1 MTGFSRVEG
10 TEDGY
15 SWVWEL
21 RSVNARSLDVRLR
34 LPSGMDRLEAGFRK
48 AVSEHLNRGNVSAT
62 LTVMRPQRG
71 QVVSVN
77 SEILDQVLKLSNDL
91 SNSENVSPPSVD
103 GLLSVRGVLEVKEED
118 ETEEQQSKLDKEIV
132 SAFAKATTGLVDN
145 RIAEGER
152 LAITINGHLDEIEQ
166 CVEEAASIDAA
177 QPAAIAQKMRE
188 QVRALS
194 SEASAISEERLAQ
207 EVALL
212 AVKADICEELDS
224 LGAHVDGAR
233 ELLAEGSPVGRKLDF
248 LCQEFNREANTVCS
262 KSSDLDLTRVGLELK
277 AVIERLREQI
287 QNIE

>member
-15 SWVWEL
+15 SWAWEL
-21 RSVNARSLDVRLR
+21 RSVNARSLDIRLR
-34 LPSGMDRLEAGFRK
+34 LPSGMDRLEARFRK
-48 AVSEHLNRGNVSAT
+48 AVSEQINRGNVSAT
-62 LTVMRPQRG
+62 LTVTRPARKQE
-71 QVVSVN
+71 VSIN
-77 SEILDQVLKLSNDL
+77 SETLDQVMAISNELS
-91 SNSENVSPPSVD
+91 SSKNVSPPSVD
-103 GLLSVRGVLEVKEED
+103 GLLAVRGVLEVQEEE
-118 ETEEQQSKLDKEIV
+118 ETEDQQNRLDSEV
-132 SAFAKATTGLVDN
+132 AAAFANAITGLFDN

-152 LAITINGHLDEIEQ
+152 LAITINAHLDEIER
-166 CVEEAASIDAA
+166 CVQEAAGIAA
-177 QPAAIAQKMRE
+177 AHPAFIAKRMRE
-188 QVRALS
+188 QVRALA
-194 SEASAISEERLAQ
+194 SEVPALTEERLAQ

-212 AVKADICEELDS
+212 AVKADIREELDR
-224 LGAHVDGAR
+224 LAAHVEGAR

>member
-15 SWVWEL
+15 SWAWEL
-21 RSVNARSLDVRLR
+21 RSVNARSLDIRLR
-34 LPSGMDRLEAGFRK
+34 LPSGMDRLEARFRK
-48 AVSEHLNRGNVSAT
+48 AVSEQINRGNVSAT
-62 LTVMRPQRG
+62 LTVTRPARKQE
-71 QVVSVN
+71 VSIN
-77 SEILDQVLKLSNDL
+77 SETLDQVMAISNELS
-91 SNSENVSPPSVD
+91 SSENVSPPSVD
-103 GLLSVRGVLEVKEED
+103 GLLAVRGVLEVQEEE
-118 ETEEQQSKLDKEIV
+118 ETEDQQNRLDSEV
-132 SAFAKATTGLVDN
+132 AAAFANAITGLFDN

-152 LAITINGHLDEIEQ
+152 LAITINAHLDEIER
-166 CVEEAASIDAA
+166 CVQEAAGIAA
-177 QPAAIAQKMRE
+177 AHPAAIAKRMRE
-188 QVRALS
+188 QVRALA
-194 SEASAISEERLAQ
+194 SEVPALTEERLAQ

-212 AVKADICEELDS
+212 AVKADIREELDR
-224 LGAHVDGAR
+224 LAAHVEGAR

>member
-15 SWVWEL
+15 SWAWEL
-21 RSVNARSLDVRLR
+21 RSVNARSLDIRLR

-48 AVSEHLNRGNVSAT
+48 AVSEQINRGNVSAT
-62 LTVMRPQRG
+62 LTVTRPARKQE
-71 QVVSVN
+71 VSIN
-77 SEILDQVLKLSNDL
+77 SEILDQVMAISNELS
-91 SNSENVSPPSVD
+91 SSENVSPPSVD
-103 GLLSVRGVLEVKEED
+103 GLLAVRGVLEVQEEE
-118 ETEEQQSKLDKEIV
+118 ETEDQKNRLDSEV
-132 SAFAKATTGLVDN
+132 AAAFANAITGLFDN

-152 LAITINGHLDEIEQ
+152 LAITINAHLDEIER
-166 CVEEAASIDAA
+166 CVQEAAGIAAAHPASIA
-177 QPAAIAQKMRE
+177 KRMRE
-188 QVRALS
+188 QVRALA
-194 SEASAISEERLAQ
+194 SEVPALTEERLAQ

-212 AVKADICEELDS
+212 AVKADIREELDR
-224 LGAHVDGAR
+224 LAAHVEGAR